1 MQRIAKSFI
10 SRTVISLLL
19 VCAAGLARAQS
30 YPDRPIKLIVSIA
43 AGSVTDV
50 IMRAASVELQTQL
63 GQPLIIENRG
73 GASGIIAAQS
83 CAQSTPDGYT
93 LCVIYHSTMSFNP
106 LLFDKLPYQTDD
118 LLPVTRL
125 FFLTE
130 GIFVSSELG
139 VNSVAELKALAQA
152 KPDGLNYATLGDGSY
167 PDLFMRWLNNQ
178 WSTRIVGVPYKGGG
192 PAAQALAANQVQVT
206 RFGVGNFL
214 GLIEAGKVKALAVSA
229 AKRSPLLPEVP
240 TFAEVGLGGYP
251 GQGWWGLA
259 APKGTP
265 AAIVDKVNAAF
276 VKVFGDPKFNEFLV
290 KQAVVA
296 APTTPAGF
304 ASFLLEDRKSAE
316 TLVKIANSKREEYKP
331 Q

>member
-1 MQRIAKSFI
+1 MTKIGRLICSILFI
-10 SRTVISLLL
+10 CCVSL
-19 VCAAGLARAQS
+19 AQAQS
-30 YPDRPIKLIVSIA
+30 YPDRPIKMIVSIA

-50 IMRAASVELQTQL
+50 IMRAASMELAPLL
-63 GQPLIIENRG
+63 GQQLIIENRG
-73 GASGIIAAQS
+73 GASGIIAAQA
-83 CAQSTPDGYT
+83 CAQAAPDGYT
-93 LCVIYHSTMSFNP
+93 LCVIYHSTMSYNP
-106 LLFDKLPYQTDD
+106 LLFDKLPYDPNRD
-118 LLPVTRL
+118 IVPVTRL

-130 GIFVSSELG
+130 GLFASSALG

-152 KPDGLNYATLGDGSY
+152 KPDQLNYATLGDGSF

-178 WSTRIVGVPYKGGG
+178 WGTKIVGVPYKGGG

-229 AKRSPLLPEVP
+229 DKRSPLLPNVP
-240 TFAEVGLGGYP
+240 TLAEAGLGGYP

-265 AAIVDKVNAAF
+265 PAIVNKVNAAF
-276 VKVFGDPKFNEFLV
+276 VKVFSDPKFIGFLN
-290 KQAVVA
+290 KQAVVS

-304 ASFLLEDRKSAE
+304 AAFLQEDRKAAE
-316 TLVKIANSKREEYKP
+316 TLIKIANSKREEYKP

>member
-1 MQRIAKSFI
+1 MTKIGRIVFGFA
-10 SRTVISLLL
+10 LAC
-19 VCAAGLARAQS
+19 CAVPAQAQN
-30 YPDRPIKLIVSIA
+30 YPDRPIKMIVSIA

-50 IMRAASVELQTQL
+50 IMRASAVELPPL
-63 GQPLIIENRG
+63 CGQQWIIENRG
-73 GASGIIAAQS
+73 GASGIIAAQA
-83 CAQSTPDGYT
+83 CAQSAPDGYT
-93 LCVIYHSTMSFNP
+93 MCVIYHSTMSYNP
-106 LLFDKLPYQTDD
+106 LLFDKLPYDPNRD
-118 LLPVTRL
+118 LVPVTRL

-130 GIFVSSELG
+130 GLFASKELS

-152 KPDGLNYATLGDGSY
+152 KPDGLNYATLGDGSF
-167 PDLFMRWLNNQ
+167 PDLFRRWLNNQ
-178 WSTRIVGVPYKGGG
+178 WGTKIVGVPYKGGG

-229 AKRSPLLPEVP
+229 DKRSPLLPNVP
-240 TFAEVGLGGYP
+240 TLAEAGLGGYP

-265 AAIVDKVNAAF
+265 PAIVNKVNAAF
-276 VKVFGDPKFNEFLV
+276 VKVFSDPKFIGFLD

-304 ASFLLEDRKSAE
+304 AAFLQEDRKAAE
-316 TLVKIANSKREEYKP
+316 TLIKIANSKREEYKP
-331 Q
+331 K